1 MEFIVS
7 SSSLLSALQSVSKVI
22 ASKNTLPIL
31 DSFLFHLEEGKLTIT
46 ASDLEARLVTSLDI
60 IYAEGTG
67 LFAIDAKRLIDPLK
81 ELAEQPLTI
90 CINDENMA
98 VTVNYQ
104 NGKFN
109 LPGQPGDAYPQQKPL
124 KENATTIT
132 LPSQLLL
139 NGITRSMFAMA
150 DDELRPIMNG
160 IFFDFKPEN
169 LTLVASDGHK
179 LVRLSNLSVQSPD
192 QTSFILPRKPANL
205 LKNLLP
211 KTAESITVSFDENN
225 AYVKTASFEMICRLI
240 EGKYPNY
247 NAVIP
252 VDNPNI
258 AILDRASFLS
268 AVKRVSVS
276 ASQSSGLIRVEMAE
290 NELSVF
296 AQDLDFSTFAEEKIV
311 CQYASI
317 PLNIGFKASCLI
329 DILSNISAES
339 VALQMA
345 DPSRACIV
353 VPTENEENEDLLML
367 LIPMR
372 LNND

>member
-7 SSSLLSALQSVSKVI
+7 SSSLLSALQSAGKVI

-31 DSFLFHLEEGKLTIT
+31 DSFLFNLEEGKLTIT

-60 IYAEGTG
+60 VYAEGTG

-90 CINDENMA
+90 HINDANMA

-109 LPGQPGDAYPQQKPL
+109 LPGQLGDAYPQQRPL
-124 KENATTIT
+124 NENATTIT
-132 LPSQLLL
+132 LSSQLLL

-150 DDELRPIMNG
+150 EDELRPIMNG
-160 IFFDFKPEN
+160 IFFDLKPEN
-169 LTLVASDGHK
+169 LTFVASDGHK
-179 LVRLSNLSVQSPD
+179 LVRLRNSSVQSSF

-211 KTAESITVSFDENN
+211 KAAEEITVAFDENN

-258 AILDRASFLS
+258 AILDRISFLS
-268 AVKRVSVS
+268 AVKRVSTS
-276 ASQSSGLIRVEMAE
+276 ASQSSGLIRVKMAE
-290 NELSVF
+290 NELTIF
-296 AQDLDFSTFAEEKIV
+296 AQDIDFSTSAEEQVV
-311 CQYASI
+311 CQYSSI
-317 PLNIGFKASCLI
+317 PFEIGFKASCLI

-345 DPSRACIV
+345 DPAHSCVV

-367 LIPMR
+367 LVPLR
-372 LNND
+372 LND